1 MKEIFPFKR
10 YFFLLILVALIN
22 GLVVAQTN
30 AEESP
35 GETVQMPVNT
45 DWRLDVNRTVVK
57 INRWKWVL
65 RYVERRSDT
74 LIVGIVAR
82 NNASTNRPLFLESG
96 FKSKII
102 LLDER
107 TQQDYPLLEVSGV
120 SEAFTPVKRKTSK
133 ETKFVFQYPEGAESV
148 QFSSEWLTALM
159 GGAATWMEVKFPIVL
174 QPLESGK

>member
-1 MKEIFPFKR
+1 MKHVFPFKR
-10 YFFLLILVALIN
+10 YFLLLSLVTLIS
-22 GLVVAQTN
+22 GLVVGQPH

-35 GETVQMPVNT
+35 GETVQMPVST
-45 DWRLDVNRTVVK
+45 DWRFDINRTVVK

-82 NNASTNRPLFLESG
+82 NNASTNRPLFLESD

-107 TQQDYPLLEVSGV
+107 TQKNYPVLKVSGI
-120 SEAFTPVKRKTSK
+120 SDAYIHVKRKTSK

-174 QPLESGK
+174 QPLEAGK

>member
-1 MKEIFPFKR
+1 MKHVFPFKR
-10 YFFLLILVALIN
+10 YFLLLSLVTLIS
-22 GLVVAQTN
+22 GLEVAQTN

-35 GETVQMPVNT
+35 RETAQMPVST
-45 DWRLDVNRTVVK
+45 DWRLDINRTVVK

-82 NNASTNRPLFLESG
+82 NNASTNRPLFLESN

-107 TQQDYPLLEVSGV
+107 TQKNYPVLKVSGI
-120 SEAFTPVKRKTSK
+120 SDAYIHVKRKTSK

-174 QPLESGK
+174 QPLEAGK

>member
-1 MKEIFPFKR
+1 MKHVFPFKR
-10 YFFLLILVALIN
+10 YFLLLSLVTLIS
-22 GLVVAQTN
+22 GLEVAQAN

-35 GETVQMPVNT
+35 RETVQMPVST
-45 DWRLDVNRTVVK
+45 DWRLDINRTVVK

-82 NNASTNRPLFLESG
+82 NNASTNRPLFLESD

-107 TQQDYPLLEVSGV
+107 TQKNYPVLKVSGI
-120 SEAFTPVKRKTSK
+120 SDAYIHVKRKTSK

-174 QPLESGK
+174 QPLEAGK

>member
-1 MKEIFPFKR
+1 MKHVFPFKR
-10 YFFLLILVALIN
+10 YFLLLSLVTLIS
-22 GLVVAQTN
+22 GFVVGQPH

-35 GETVQMPVNT
+35 GETVQMPVST
-45 DWRLDVNRTVVK
+45 DWRLDINRTVVK

-82 NNASTNRPLFLESG
+82 NNASTNRPLFLESD

-107 TQQDYPLLEVSGV
+107 TQKNYPVLKVSGI
-120 SEAFTPVKRKTSK
+120 SDAYIHVKRKTSK

-174 QPLESGK
+174 QPLEAGK